1 MSEFDQHSISAGG
14 GDFASAGGN
23 RPSTA
28 GPSVDLVKFMTSRW
42 KPLTAGL
49 LLGLLA
55 GVGAY
60 FILGPAYS
68 AKSQVL
74 VSQRASVPTG
84 SYHQQV
90 NRYGERGDHV
100 QIIQTDLIVERAFK
114 DHGLDRI
121 PELAEARDPLKE
133 VTEGLKVTR
142 SAGQETSFD
151 NVLDIEFLHADKDV
165 ARAVVQAIVEA
176 YRDYLD
182 ETRDVHARQLYES
195 LLERQETI
203 SAEIRKLEQ
212 EYHEFRK
219 EAPVFLKGSPIVT
232 AEGSL
237 LPGQSRYEV
246 ELDAIE
252 QAQNENLRRRSR
264 IRARLATLQKKIDEG
279 TPREALEFWVLH
291 SLSQGEGGG
300 GSGGGGSGGG
310 APFAVS
316 PEKAQ
321 LDQQLL
327 TARLLEQ
334 RLLHSLGEEHSTVR
348 NVRQQIETILEF
360 YLRQGLTPPQVDAAG
375 TGRPLS
381 ARSASLGID
390 LVAVYRETLAG
401 QLKELEADDENL
413 GLLHE
418 DATLKVKEAEL
429 FDVEDQRMK
438 DQIALKK
445 RQWDQLFQQI
455 ANYDVSREQ
464 EGYRLQQIAQVR
476 VERSLKRV
484 IKIVGA
490 CGMLGLMLVFSWEY
504 YREWSDTSLKS
515 LEVLRTLSG
524 TDILGQVPLFA
535 SSEDADRVAHES
547 GLSPSLCYYHR
558 PGSRDAEA
566 FRAIRTTLFCSL
578 ASGKQTLQLSSPE
591 PGDGKSTATG
601 NLAIALAQSG
611 KSVLLIDGDLRRPT
625 LHDLFGLKQEVGL
638 TDVLRQEIEWLN
650 AVRPTPVEGLFV
662 MTAGLC
668 PDNPAELLSGTMLD
682 QMLQQARKEY
692 DLILLDTPPVLAVS
706 DPCIVSS
713 KVDGMLLV
721 VRMRKNRRTTLQR
734 TRETLH
740 AHGVPLLGV
749 IANGIDA
756 DIAVASGYDYDAYGS
771 YYQTEPAEKS
781 DHRPAA
787 QPNRQAA
794 AEFLSN

>member
-1 MSEFDQHSISAGG
+1 
-14 GDFASAGGN
+14 
-23 RPSTA
+23 
-28 GPSVDLVKFMTSRW
+28 
-42 KPLTAGL
+42 LTVGL

-60 FILGPAYS
+60 FVLGPAYS
-68 AKSQVL
+68 ARTQVL

-100 QIIQTDLIVERAFK
+100 QIIQTELIVERAFQ
-114 DHGLDRI
+114 DHGLDQI
-121 PELAEARDPLKE
+121 PELAEARDPLNE
-133 VTEGLKVTR
+133 VVEGLKVTR

-151 NVLDIEFLHADKDV
+151 NVLDIEFLHADKEV

-182 ETRDVHARQLYES
+182 ETRSVHARQLYES
-195 LLERQETI
+195 LLDRQETI
-203 SAEIRKLEQ
+203 AAEIRKLEG
-212 EYHEFRK
+212 EYHDFRK

-252 QAQNENLRRRSR
+252 QAQNDNLRRRSR
-264 IRARLATLQKKIDEG
+264 IRARLATLQKKIDEE

-291 SLSQGEGGG
+291 SLSQGDAGG
-300 GSGGGGSGGG
+300 GSGGGGSGSGT
-310 APFAVS
+310 PFAVS

-334 RLLHSLGEEHSTVR
+334 RLLHALGEEHSTVR
-348 NVRQQIETILEF
+348 NVRRQIETILEF
-360 YLRQGLTPPQVDAAG
+360 YMRQGLTPPQVDAAG

-390 LVAVYRETLAG
+390 LVAVYRETLEG
-401 QLKELEADDENL
+401 QLKELEADDDNL
-413 GLLHE
+413 ALLHE
-418 DATLKVKEAEL
+418 DATKRVKEAEL

-455 ANYDVSREQ
+455 ANYDLSREQ

-490 CGMLGLMLVFSWEY
+490 CGILGLMLIFSWEY
-504 YREWSDTSLKS
+504 YREWSDTSLRS
-515 LEVLRTLSG
+515 LDVLRTLSG
-524 TDILGQVPLFA
+524 TEILGQIPLFV
-535 SSEDADRVAHES
+535 SSTDADRAARES

-558 PGSRDAEA
+558 PGSLDAEA
-566 FRAIRTTLFCSL
+566 FRALRTTLFCTL
-578 ASGKQTLQLSSPE
+578 KSGEQVLQMSSSE
-591 PGDGKSTATG
+591 PGDGKSTAAG
-601 NLAIALAQSG
+601 NLAVALAQSG

-638 TDVLRQEIEWLN
+638 SDVLLREIEWIN
-650 AVRPTPVEGLFV
+650 AVRPTPVEGLAV
-662 MTAGLC
+662 MTAGLS
-668 PDNPAELLSGTMLD
+668 PDNPAELLSGNTLG
-682 QMLQQARKEY
+682 QILQQARKEY
-692 DLILLDTPPVLAVS
+692 DLILLDSPPVLAVS
-706 DPCIVSS
+706 DPCIVSPH
-713 KVDGMLLV
+713 VDGMLLV
-721 VRMRKNRRTTLQR
+721 VRMRKNRRATLQR
-734 TRETLH
+734 TRETLQ

-749 IANGIDA
+749 IANGIDEE
-756 DIAVASGYDYDAYGS
+756 IATASGYDYDAYGS
-771 YYQTEPAEKS
+771 YYRSDSTESSVPRSAPQS
-781 DHRPAA
+781 ASSAP
-787 QPNRQAA
+787 
-794 AEFLSN
+794 AEFLAN